1 MPRFPLNLSFR
12 ATETLD
18 SSTVESPNVVGM
30 YPGTDPKLKDQ
41 YVIFSAHLDHLGVG
55 GAINGDSIYNG
66 AMDDGSG
73 IASILE
79 IAQMLKEQK
88 IKLKRSVIF
97 MAATAEEKGEL
108 GSRLLR

>member
-1 MPRFPLNLSFR
+1 MLSASGHTFEELLALADAGKPVPHFPLNLSFR
-12 ATETLD
+12 ATETLT
-18 SSTVESPNVVGM
+18 SSQVESPNVVGI

-41 YVIFSAHLDHLGVG
+41 YVVFSAHLDHLGIG

-79 IAQMLKEQK
+79 IAAMLREQK
-88 IKLKRSVIF
+88 S
-97 MAATAEEKGEL
+97 
-108 GSRLLR
+108 S